1 MDIRDSEDLAQT
13 KKPRL
18 DCSKRGLLNKS
29 LTVTYS
35 HMAKATLPSAQ
46 DVFTSEFGMGSGGS
60 RPLMPSGKPVNPES
74 FVSTL
79 VAFEYVNR
87 FKTSCNNLT
96 SKTA

>member
-1 MDIRDSEDLAQT
+1 
-13 KKPRL
+13 
-18 DCSKRGLLNKS
+18 
-29 LTVTYS
+29 
-35 HMAKATLPSAQ
+35 MAKATLPSAQ

-87 FKTSCNNLT
+87 IKQAATTLQAKLLEVIWSSLT
-96 SKTA
+96 GN

>member
-1 MDIRDSEDLAQT
+1 VAAKAKAPITRVIGA
-13 KKPRL
+13 
-18 DCSKRGLLNKS
+18 CFNKS

-60 RPLMPSGKPVNPES
+60 RPLKPSGKLGNPES

-79 VAFEYVNR
+79 VAFD
-87 FKTSCNNLT
+87 
-96 SKTA
+96 